1 MKDQRKL
8 SQVGSMD
15 IESQQSLEETSN
27 SADAW
32 ISNSE
37 HQHRRIGHLK
47 SSDYNID
54 LMDVQYFV
62 RVSGSDLQFAYT
74 GGGG

>member
-1 MKDQRKL
+1 L
-8 SQVGSMD
+8 GSMD

-32 ISNSE
+32 TSDSE
-37 HQHRRIGHLK
+37 QAHQIGPPK
-47 SSDYNID
+47 SSDNNID
-54 LMDVQYFV
+54 LIIAQYLL
-62 RVSGSDLQFAYT
+62 RSGSGLQFAYT